1 MKKQLTIHNMN
12 QIEDYRN
19 KILQLTNDKIGELLE
34 SKSGIDLLK
43 EIKFNQNGF
52 DPLFEE
58 PMNFIEQIN
67 QTFTYL
73 VSLEAAEKLLSLYP
87 DKAFR
92 LNLGTNPGYD
102 IESEDGDII
111 CECFA
116 STSPDS
122 NSKLMKDAERL
133 AENKTASNKYVIFF
147 SEHKKDS
154 YVLKVSNKYNDVTVI
169 PLDFLKLSL

>member
-1 MKKQLTIHNMN
+1 MKKQLIIHNAN
-12 QIEDYRN
+12 QIKDYRN
-19 KILQLTNDKIGELLE
+19 KILRLSNVKIGELLE

-73 VSLEAAEKLLSLYP
+73 VSLEAAEWLLSIYP
-87 DKAFR
+87 DKTLQ
-92 LNLGTNPGYD
+92 LNLGTGYD
-102 IESEDGDII
+102 IVSDDGDII

-122 NSKLMKDAERL
+122 NRKLLKDAEKL
-133 AENKTASNKYVIFF
+133 CENKTARNKYIFF
-147 SEHKKDS
+147 YSEHKKDT
-154 YVLKVSNKYNDVTVI
+154 YVEMVKNKHKNIEIFSLGNLILNSN
-169 PLDFLKLSL
+169 